1 MKKILLLPAVVAV
14 LMSSCCNNS
23 TDATIG
29 KFEDIYKGV
38 KAVHAPDGRSK
49 TFEVKLE
56 KEGDAYVLRGATT
69 EQVAKDSLLQ
79 ALKSANLQAADSIK
93 MLPDA
98 KLGAE
103 IYGVT
108 TQSVVNF
115 RTSGKYSAESATQA
129 MMGTPVKVLEKKGGW
144 TRAITPEGYISWVT
158 SGSIEYMD
166 EAEFNRYMEAKKV
179 VVTDKY
185 VTLYE
190 EPNEK
195 SLMVS
200 DAVWGNILLDLG
212 NSGLFWKKVSIA
224 DGREAY
230 VKKSAVEDFG
240 KWMDSR
246 NPTAENIIAT
256 AKQFI
261 GVPYMWGGTSIKAV
275 DCSGFTKSTYFLNG
289 LVLARDASQQCY
301 TGDDV
306 DITKYVNDSTYTVE
320 ALENLKKGDLI
331 FFGKKATPEKK
342 ERITHVGIYIENGIF
357 IHSATKVRIN
367 SLIPTDANYYTGSKN
382 LVRAQRIIGNQDSG
396 KGISTIQK
404 LYTK

>member
-1 MKKILLLPAVVAV
+1 
-14 LMSSCCNNS
+14 MSSCCNNS